1 MAGILTDVCLWHS
14 VVSARQAGYNV
25 QAVADASGTTSA
37 LADAVTYDRLR
48 GLGVTVGTTYG
59 TLFGLFPDLSKPEG
73 QRAEAVASGM
83 PIPA

>member
-1 MAGILTDVCLWHS
+1 
-14 VVSARQAGYNV
+14 
-25 QAVADASGTTSA
+25 
-37 LADAVTYDRLR
+37 VTYDRLR